1 MKRFARSIANNIFG
15 IIGISLI
22 TFAICGIFI
31 QFLPINRALFVG
43 MIGLLNL
50 YEQSEQ
56 VVELGDDEVMD
67 I

>member
-1 MKRFARSIANNIFG
+1 MKRFARYIANNIFG